1 MSEHPRRLI
10 DVLKNP
16 SQLIALLGEYFKI
29 GRWRKQEPV
38 TDSEALRTFLNTRA
52 SYVGQY
58 SLYSYLRTRAG
69 SRYPELF
76 DDDPFVVSI
85 NIAKWHVWLACL
97 SDLVVYAG
105 GLLYRLGGANS
116 DAVTRIM
123 TQLVDEILDETGTP
137 GEAGGEFAAHAVEV
151 RRRIANCNWANV
163 TDDEGPFTASP
174 DALIKW
180 APIVDDLKELD
191 DEIVRNSIRF
201 RWQKVRRDLREALDS
216 AAILTGFSG
225 AS

>member
-1 MSEHPRRLI
+1 MSEHPRRLV

-16 SQLIALLGEYFKI
+16 SQLIALLGEYFNI

-38 TDSEALRTFLNTRA
+38 TDGEALKTFLNTRA

-69 SRYPELF
+69 TRYPELF
-76 DDDPFVVSI
+76 DDDVFVVSI

-97 SDLVVYAG
+97 SDLAVYAG
-105 GLLYRLGGANS
+105 GLLCRQAGADS
-116 DAVTRIM
+116 DTVSKLM
-123 TQLVDEILDETGTP
+123 TQLVDEILDETGIP
-137 GEAGGEFAAHAVEV
+137 EEAGNEFAAHAGEV
-151 RRRIANCNWANV
+151 RKRIANCNWANV

-180 APIVDDLKELD
+180 APVVEDLKELD
-191 DEIVRNSIRF
+191 EEIVRNSIRF

-216 AAILTGFSG
+216 AAVLGL
-225 AS
+225 AA